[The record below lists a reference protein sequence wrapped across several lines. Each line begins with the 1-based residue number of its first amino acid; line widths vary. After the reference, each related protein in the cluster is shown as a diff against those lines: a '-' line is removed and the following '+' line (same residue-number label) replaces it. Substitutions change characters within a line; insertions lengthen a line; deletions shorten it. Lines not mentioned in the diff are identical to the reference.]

1 VSAPIVAVHSEDSNE
16 TLCLTCAEIQGI
28 SVLWNQTF
36 TAEELG
42 ELGEVICCDGC
53 GGTIVD

>member
-1 VSAPIVAVHSEDSNE
+1 VSAPIVAVHDDDTNE
-16 TLCLTCAEIQGI
+16 TLCLTCAEVDGV
-28 SVLWNQTF
+28 SVLRNQTF

-42 ELGEVICCDGC
+42 ELGEVICCDDC